1 MTETTTETIT
11 ITPQSRNLSFGW
23 DNKPRQM
30 KWGLGFDPAPAPTE
44 QGGLA
49 TLRRQMAECRR
60 INSGNDYAR
69 SFFVG
74 GQRVVSG
81 DYAIDALLTAMLD
94 PECPPCFKF
103 ATVEV
108 EA

>member
-1 MTETTTETIT
+1 MTTTETITETIT
-11 ITPQSRNLSFGW
+11 ITPQNRNLSFGW

-30 KWGLGFDPAPAPTE
+30 KWGLGFDPAAAPTK

-49 TLRRQMAECRR
+49 TLRRQMAECRK
-60 INSGNDYAR
+60 INSANGYTK

-81 DYAIDALLTAMLD
+81 DYAIDALLSTPGCKAVD
-94 PECPPCFKF
+94 
-103 ATVEV
+103 VEV